1 MEINAIYGYIQVSHK
16 QSIETKN
23 YELEK
28 DNFSDLRFLINDY
41 VDHLEHHIKQIIK

>member
-23 YELEK
+23 YEVRK
-28 DNFSDLRFLINDY
+28 DIRQTRFT
-41 VDHLEHHIKQIIK
+41 